1 MLFPGV
7 RRKVALVDD
16 STGETT
22 DYAYVYNTADKEYE
36 VLREK
41 TSENDEQAALCI
53 TIQNANGADE
63 NDLRNVKNILENA
76 PLTFWKL
83 TATTYSMEHQTGTA
97 EMRYPYTQEQ
107 QTEQVTASETVVS
120 APTSVTSQTVEL
132 SYVGGVPNDEIKNRI
147 DYDSSEADYLST
159 VQGSEQEPIT
169 MYYL

>member
-1 MLFPGV
+1 M
-7 RRKVALVDD
+7 
-16 STGETT
+16 
-22 DYAYVYNTADKEYE
+22 
-36 VLREK
+36 
-41 TSENDEQAALCI
+41 
-53 TIQNANGADE
+53 
-63 NDLRNVKNILENA
+63 
-76 PLTFWKL
+76 TFWKL
-83 TATTYSMEHQTGTA
+83 TATTYSYGTSDWTA

-159 VQGSEQEPIT
+159 VQGSDAGTIT